1 MSEVQLLP
9 EPGSDKLLVRKSLDS
24 PLTHSFYQYTS
35 KRMADPNYLPV
46 APSLIVSS
54 NGLDAVQ
61 QCKSMAVYGLC
72 IE

>member
-1 MSEVQLLP
+1 MSEVQLLS
-9 EPGSDKLLVRKSLDS
+9 EPGGDKLLVQKSLDG

-46 APSLIVSS
+46 APSLIASS

-61 QCKSMAVYGLC
+61 QCKSMAVYGLR